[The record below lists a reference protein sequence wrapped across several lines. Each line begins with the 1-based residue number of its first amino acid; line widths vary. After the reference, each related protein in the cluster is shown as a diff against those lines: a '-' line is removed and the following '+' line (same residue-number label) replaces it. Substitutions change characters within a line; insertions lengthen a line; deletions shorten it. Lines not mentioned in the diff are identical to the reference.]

1 MLDKPLFKLE
11 LPAKVLLTLFILT
24 LGLGYL
30 AAVFT
35 VYISH
40 KDADGKPSFTM
51 QDIVV
56 TYYGDRESTVLETVS
71 RGSMKT
77 YYASDDELETVV
89 AWIDGGADRIGYE
102 KDVAPIFKRSCI
114 SCHSSGGSEASSPL
128 TTYDEV
134 TAYTAVNTGLDL
146 ITLGGLSHTH
156 LITHALMFLGLS
168 AIFLMTT
175 VKDRWKIILVFAAYG
190 AIVFDVAS
198 WWLGKLAPGFA
209 AVSIVTGSIMG
220 LTFVFFFFVPLYQLW
235 LKKS

>member
-1 MLDKPLFKLE
+1 MLDKPLNKLE
-11 LPAKVLLTLFILT
+11 LPAKILLTLFILT

-77 YYASDDELETVV
+77 YYANDDDLETVI
-89 AWIDGGADRIGYE
+89 AWIDNGADRIGYE
-102 KDVAPIFKRSCI
+102 KDVAPIFKKSCI

-128 TTYDEV
+128 TSYDEV
-134 TAYTAVNTGLDL
+134 TAYTTVNTGLDF

-168 AIFLMTT
+168 LIFLMTT

-209 AVSIVTGSIMG
+209 VISVVTGAIMG
-220 LTFVFFFFVPLYQLW
+220 LAFVFFFFVPLYQLW
-235 LKKS
+235 FKKS

>member
-1 MLDKPLFKLE
+1 MLDKPLNKLE
-11 LPAKVLLTLFILT
+11 LPAKILLTLFILT

-77 YYASDDELETVV
+77 YYANDDDLETVI
-89 AWIDGGADRIGYE
+89 AWIDNGADRIGYE
-102 KDVAPIFKRSCI
+102 KDVAPIFKKSCI

-128 TTYDEV
+128 TSYDEV
-134 TAYTAVNTGLDL
+134 TAYTAVNTGLDF

-168 AIFLMTT
+168 LIFLMTT

-209 AVSIVTGSIMG
+209 VISVVTGSIMG
-220 LTFVFFFFVPLYQLW
+220 LVFVFFFFVPLYQLW
-235 LKKS
+235 FKKS